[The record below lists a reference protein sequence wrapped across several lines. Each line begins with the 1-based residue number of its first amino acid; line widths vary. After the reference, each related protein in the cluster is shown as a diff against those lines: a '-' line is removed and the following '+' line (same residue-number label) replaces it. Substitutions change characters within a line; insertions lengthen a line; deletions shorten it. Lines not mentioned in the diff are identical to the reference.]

1 MPLSWR
7 STCPQ
12 ELRPKGGLSLVKA
25 RDPALLNR
33 VIGIVNSAQQD
44 SGELQKLSSGSGLAR
59 TTMSATFP
67 AQASRP
73 AEYYVAFA
81 DGIFAA
87 SNSQSLLESVIDRKI
102 HNENGTEGAKA
113 LPKVDLGLGELAR
126 FKVVQSQ
133 LPDSALARLFVDP
146 RQFERLLAASPP
158 PSKPS
163 DVQIMP
169 MLIRYL
175 ASLDY
180 AGLALTWNERAILI
194 HSAETL
200 NPSLLDAW
208 LRHWAGDARPLDAEL
223 MQVPSTALGL
233 ASGHFDG
240 IALLDAL
247 SQLVPASDQPKLTNI
262 QTVLSGLLLGQ
273 DLNTQILTR
282 LGPSVLAYFDTPR
295 EEEEQGATP
304 AKSQP
309 PSGWLFPLVTVVSLG
324 SDQAPGP
331 AAPKLS
337 AAVDN
342 ALRTVL
348 AMIALDD
355 KRAQGRSRITSRGW
369 VAVL

>member
-1 MPLSWR
+1 MPLSCA
-7 STCPQ
+7 STCPP
-12 ELRPKGGLSLVKA
+12 ELRPPGA
-25 RDPALLNR
+25 WAL
-33 VIGIVNSAQQD
+33 
-44 SGELQKLSSGSGLAR
+44 
-59 TTMSATFP
+59 
-67 AQASRP
+67 ASQGTRP
-73 AEYYVAFA
+73 
-81 DGIFAA
+81 
-87 SNSQSLLESVIDRKI
+87 STSQSRDRHCQLRATRQRRAVRSCRAAAVWHELPCPRVSCPGEPTRRILRRLCRRHLCGVELAKPAESVIDRKI

-180 AGLALTWNERAILI
+180 AGLALTWNERAISI

-295 EEEEQGATP
+295 EEEEQGTTP

-324 SDQAPGP
+324 SDRRP
-331 AAPKLS
+331 ARPLQS
-337 AAVDN
+337 CR
-342 ALRTVL
+342 LPSTTL
-348 AMIALDD
+348 CEQCWL
-355 KRAQGRSRITSRGW
+355 
-369 VAVL
+369 